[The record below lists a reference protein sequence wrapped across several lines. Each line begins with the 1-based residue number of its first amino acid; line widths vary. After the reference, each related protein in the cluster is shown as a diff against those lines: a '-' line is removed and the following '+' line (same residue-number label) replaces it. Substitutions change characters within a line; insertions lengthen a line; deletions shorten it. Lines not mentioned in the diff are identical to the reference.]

1 MKNASSRFVD
11 DLWATLRFQFKPL
24 SHYQYPWYLLMAV
37 LLPSTFITLS
47 LPFWD
52 TFKNITFAFFV
63 AYVTVCLQVIICA
76 LVFAHGMFKGEKRE
90 KFSAFFS
97 FFSLIW
103 LIDSFALFFI
113 LWPVTAGLTIIIHV
127 YVNILL
133 IFALVQMSETSIW
146 KVAAI
151 YFLSLLLGGVISS
164 CIQQSLILAGAVDR
178 DKYNKEYQLL
188 RDSLGIGE
196 AKNDIIKSK
205 KTIKDKM

>member
-1 MKNASSRFVD
+1 MIYGQLCV
-11 DLWATLRFQFKPL
+11 
-24 SHYQYPWYLLMAV
+24 
-37 LLPSTFITLS
+37 
-47 LPFWD
+47 
-52 TFKNITFAFFV
+52 
-63 AYVTVCLQVIICA
+63 
-76 LVFAHGMFKGEKRE
+76 
-90 KFSAFFS
+90 
-97 FFSLIW
+97 FSLIW

-127 YVNILL
+127 YANILL

-146 KVAAI
+146 KVAVI